1 MDLFSSAAQ
10 SLSPLSEILRPKN
23 LDQIIGQQ
31 KTIGLHSKLG
41 QMLRKGYLP
50 SLIIWGPPGTGKTTF
65 ALALSQH
72 FNAHF
77 VNINAID
84 AGAKVLREVGE
95 AGRDRRLQI
104 QQKTV
109 LFVDEIHRFNK
120 SQQDI
125 LLPFVE
131 KGDLVL
137 VGATTENPSY
147 ELNRAL
153 LSRCR
158 VVVFERLTEAD
169 LEQIIH
175 RAEDHY
181 QKKIDQ
187 ILTAA
192 AAENILDF
200 SDGDARRL
208 INSLEILYSFS
219 SFAPSADSISSPS
232 SATSS
237 SEELNLQSQP
247 DSPSSL
253 QQNSQISSSSKNLL
267 DVAEMRELLQGNP
280 IGYDKN
286 SEMHYDLVSA
296 LIKSVRGSDPD
307 AAVYYLARM
316 LEGGEDPVFIARRLI
331 ILASEDIGNADPRAI
346 SVAVS
351 GLQAVEAIG
360 LPEGAITLAQV
371 TTYLASCP
379 KSNASYNALNRARE
393 LVEKTKTLP
402 VPLHLRSAKT
412 NLAKDLGYG
421 KDYKYPHSHPKGW
434 ASQSYLPE
442 EVKDA
447 KLYEP
452 TTHGFEK
459 TIREYLAWMKNQG

>member
-1 MDLFSSAAQ
+1 MPKIRGWSIESSMDLFSAASASIQ
-10 SLSPLSEILRPKN
+10 SSPLSEVLRPKN
-23 LDQIIGQQ
+23 LDEIIGQN
-31 KTIGLHSKLG
+31 KTIGTQSKLG

-72 FNAHF
+72 FKAHF
-77 VNINAID
+77 ENINAVD
-84 AGAKVLREVGE
+84 SGAKLLRELGE
-95 AGRDRRLQI
+95 AGKDRRLQF

-120 SQQDI
+120 AQQDV

-137 VGATTENPSY
+137 IGATTENPSY

-158 VVVFERLTEAD
+158 VVVFERLQPED
-169 LEQIIH
+169 LQKIIL
-175 RAEDHY
+175 RAEAHY
-181 QKKIDQ
+181 QKPLLKVVTALAIDNL
-187 ILTAA
+187 I
-192 AAENILDF
+192 EY

-208 INSLEILYSFS
+208 INSLDILYHFMQ
-219 SFAPSADSISSPS
+219 DGESPVL
-232 SATSS
+232 
-237 SEELNLQSQP
+237 EVN
-247 DSPSSL
+247 D
-253 QQNSQISSSSKNLL
+253 
-267 DVAEMRELLQGNP
+267 MRELLQQNP

-286 SEMHYDLVSA
+286 SEMHYDLISA
-296 LIKSVRGSDPD
+296 FIKSVRGSDPD

-316 LEGGEDPVFIARRLI
+316 LDGGEDPIFISRRLV
-331 ILASEDIGNADPRAI
+331 ILASEDIGNADPRGL
-346 SVAVS
+346 SVAMA

-360 LPEGAITLAQV
+360 LPEAAISLAQV

-379 KSNASYNALNRARE
+379 KSNASYVSLNKARAA
-393 LVEKTKTLP
+393 VEKTRTLP

-412 NLAKDLGYG
+412 ALAKDLGYG
-421 KDYKYPHSHPKGW
+421 KDYKYPHSYPTGW
-434 ASQSYLPE
+434 TEQSYLPE
-442 EVKDA
+442 EIAGEKF
-447 KLYEP
+447 YEP

-459 TIREYLAWMKNQG
+459 TITEYLNWMKNKK

>member
-1 MDLFSSAAQ
+1 MRGQYLFAGSSTIKPGMDLFSASAAAH
-10 SLSPLSEILRPKN
+10 SSSPLSEILRPKN
-23 LDQIIGQQ
+23 LDEIIGQE
-31 KTIGLHSKLG
+31 KTLGPQSKLG

-50 SLIIWGPPGTGKTTF
+50 SLIVWGPPGTGKTTF

-77 VNINAID
+77 VNLNAVD
-84 AGAKVLREVGE
+84 TGAKALREVGE
-95 AGRDRRLQI
+95 QGRDRRIQF

-120 SQQDI
+120 SQQDV

-137 VGATTENPSY
+137 IGATTENPSY

-158 VVVFERLTEAD
+158 VVVFERLTEEN
-169 LEQIIH
+169 LRQILT
-175 RAEDHY
+175 RAGAHY
-181 QKKIDQ
+181 KKSIDQ
-187 ILTAA
+187 ILTPEAI
-192 AAENILDF
+192 ENLLQY

-208 INSLEILYSFS
+208 INSLEILYNFS
-219 SFAPSADSISSPS
+219 KDMDG
-232 SATSS
+232 
-237 SEELNLQSQP
+237 ELM
-247 DSPSSL
+247 DM
-253 QQNSQISSSSKNLL
+253 
-267 DVAEMRELLQGNP
+267 AEMRELLQQNP
-280 IGYDKN
+280 LGYDKA
-286 SEMHYDLVSA
+286 SEMHYDLISA
-296 LIKSVRGSDPD
+296 FIKSVRGSDPD

-316 LEGGEDPVFIARRLI
+316 LDGGEDPIFIARRLI
-331 ILASEDIGNADPRAI
+331 ILASEDIGNADPRGI
-346 SVAVS
+346 SVAIA

-379 KSNASYNALNRARE
+379 KSNAAYMALNNARA
-393 LVEKTKTLP
+393 LVEQTRTLP

-412 NLAKDLGYG
+412 ALAKDLGYG
-421 KDYKYPHSHPKGW
+421 KDYKYPHNYPTGW
-434 ASQSYLPE
+434 TEQSYLPE

-459 TIREYLAWMKNQG
+459 TIREYLNWMKNRKSE

>member
-1 MDLFSSAAQ
+1 MDLFSSSQAAV
-10 SLSPLSEILRPKN
+10 SSSPLSEVLRPKN
-23 LDQIIGQQ
+23 LDEIFGQE
-31 KTIGLHSKLG
+31 KTLGTQSKLG

-77 VNINAID
+77 VNINAVD
-84 AGAKVLREVGE
+84 SGAKTLREIGE
-95 AGRDRRLQI
+95 AGRERRLQY

-120 SQQDI
+120 AQQDV

-131 KGDLVL
+131 KGDVVL
-137 VGATTENPSY
+137 IGATTENPSY

-158 VVVFERLTEAD
+158 VVIFERLSEHD
-169 LEQIIH
+169 LNKIIA
-175 RAEDHY
+175 RAEAHY
-181 QKKIDQ
+181 KKSVTEM
-187 ILTAA
+187 LTAEA
-192 AAENILDF
+192 IQNLIEF

-208 INSLEILYSFS
+208 INSLEIIYNYMR
-219 SFAPSADSISSPS
+219 DESP
-232 SATSS
+232 
-237 SEELNLQSQP
+237 ELR
-247 DSPSSL
+247 
-253 QQNSQISSSSKNLL
+253 L
-267 DVAEMRELLQGNP
+267 DVNEMRELLQQNP

-286 SEMHYDLVSA
+286 SEMHYDLISA
-296 LIKSVRGSDPD
+296 FIKSVRGSDPD

-316 LEGGEDPVFIARRLI
+316 LDGGEDPIFIARRLI
-331 ILASEDIGNADPRAI
+331 ILASEDIGNADPRGI

-379 KSNASYNALNRARE
+379 KSNASYMSLNKAKA
-393 LVEKTKTLP
+393 LVEETRTLP

-412 NLAKDLGYG
+412 ALAKDLGYG
-421 KDYKYPHSHPKGW
+421 RDYKYPHDYPTGW
-434 ASQSYLPE
+434 TAQNYLPE
-442 EVKDA
+442 EIKDSVF
-447 KLYEP
+447 YEP
-452 TTHGFEK
+452 TQRGFEK
-459 TIREYLAWMKNQG
+459 NIRDYLNWMKGQK

>member
-1 MDLFSSAAQ
+1 MGFLFSLDYRWAMDLFSASAH
-10 SLSPLSEILRPKN
+10 SLSPLSEVLRPKN

-31 KTIGLHSKLG
+31 KTLGSNSKLG

-77 VNINAID
+77 VNLNAID
-84 AGAKVLREVGE
+84 TGAKALREVGE

-137 VGATTENPSY
+137 IGATTENPSY

-158 VVVFERLTEAD
+158 VVVFEQLTEQD
-169 LEQIIH
+169 LSQIII
-175 RAEDHY
+175 RAEAHY
-181 QKKIDQ
+181 QKKLTQ
-187 ILTAA
+187 ILESSAI
-192 AAENILDF
+192 ENLLQF

-208 INSLEILYSFS
+208 INSLEILYNF
-219 SFAPSADSISSPS
+219 
-232 SATSS
+232 TSTDYS
-237 SEELNLQSQP
+237 GQ
-247 DSPSSL
+247 
-253 QQNSQISSSSKNLL
+253 L
-267 DVAEMRELLQGNP
+267 DVNEMRELLQGNP

-286 SEMHYDLVSA
+286 SEMHYDLISA
-296 LIKSVRGSDPD
+296 FIKSIRGSDPD
-307 AAVYYLARM
+307 AAIYYLARM
-316 LEGGEDPVFIARRLI
+316 IDGGEDPIFIARRLI
-331 ILASEDIGNADPRAI
+331 ILASEDVGNADPRAI

-379 KSNASYNALNRARE
+379 KSNASYMALNLAKE
-393 LVEKTKTLP
+393 LVAKTKTLP

-412 NLAKDLGYG
+412 GLAKELGYG
-421 KDYKYPHSHPKGW
+421 KDYKYPHNYPTGW
-434 ASQSYLPE
+434 AQQSYLPE
-442 EVKDA
+442 EVKGA

-459 TIREYLAWMKNQG
+459 TIREYLNWMKNKHSGE

>member
-1 MDLFSSAAQ
+1 
-10 SLSPLSEILRPKN
+10 
-23 LDQIIGQQ
+23 
-31 KTIGLHSKLG
+31 

-77 VNINAID
+77 VNINAVD
-84 AGAKVLREVGE
+84 SGAKTLREIGE
-95 AGRDRRLQI
+95 AGKDRRLQF

-120 SQQDI
+120 AQQDV

-137 VGATTENPSY
+137 IGATTENPSY

-158 VVVFERLTEAD
+158 VVVFERLSESD
-169 LEQIIH
+169 LEKIVQ
-175 RAEDHY
+175 RAETHY
-181 QKKIDQ
+181 KKPLADA
-187 ILTAA
+187 LTAPA
-192 AAENILDF
+192 IKNLLEY

-208 INSLEILYSFS
+208 INSLEILYNFTKD
-219 SFAPSADSISSPS
+219 ADPS
-232 SATSS
+232 
-237 SEELNLQSQP
+237 ER
-247 DSPSSL
+247 
-253 QQNSQISSSSKNLL
+253 L
-267 DVAEMRELLQGNP
+267 DVNDMRELLQQNP
-280 IGYDKN
+280 LGYDKS
-286 SEMHYDLVSA
+286 SEMHYDLISA
-296 LIKSVRGSDPD
+296 FIKSVRGSDPD

-316 LEGGEDPVFIARRLI
+316 IDGGEDPIFVARRLI
-331 ILASEDIGNADPRAI
+331 VLASEDIGNADPRAL
-346 SVAVS
+346 SVAIA

-379 KSNASYNALNRARE
+379 KSNASYMALNKARE
-393 LVEKTKTLP
+393 LVEKTRTLP

-412 NLAKDLGYG
+412 AMAKDLGYG
-421 KDYKYPHSHPKGW
+421 QGYKYPHNYPTGW
-434 ASQSYLPE
+434 TEQSYLPE
-442 EVKDA
+442 EVQDA
-447 KLYEP
+447 RLYEP
-452 TTHGFEK
+452 TQRGFEK
-459 TIREYLAWMKNQG
+459 SIREYLAWMKGTSKS

>member
-1 MDLFSSAAQ
+1 MDLFSASAAA
-10 SLSPLSEILRPKN
+10 SNSSPLSEILRPKN
-23 LDQIIGQQ
+23 LDEIIGQD
-31 KTIGLHSKLG
+31 KTLGLKSKLG

-77 VNINAID
+77 VNINAVD
-84 AGAKVLREVGE
+84 SGAKVLREIGE
-95 AGRDRRLQI
+95 EGKDRRLQL

-120 SQQDI
+120 AQQDV

-137 VGATTENPSY
+137 IGATTENPSY

-158 VVVFERLTEAD
+158 VVIFERLSEQD
-169 LEQIIH
+169 LSKIVS
-175 RAEDHY
+175 RAETHY
-181 QKKIDQ
+181 GKTLES
-187 ILTAA
+187 ILTKEAIDNLL
-192 AAENILDF
+192 EY

-208 INSLEILYSFS
+208 INSLEILYNFTKDQEDGERL
-219 SFAPSADSISSPS
+219 AVND
-232 SATSS
+232 
-237 SEELNLQSQP
+237 
-247 DSPSSL
+247 
-253 QQNSQISSSSKNLL
+253 
-267 DVAEMRELLQGNP
+267 MRELLQQNP
-280 IGYDKN
+280 LGYDKS
-286 SEMHYDLVSA
+286 SEMHYDLISA
-296 LIKSVRGSDPD
+296 FIKSVRGSDPD

-316 LEGGEDPVFIARRLI
+316 IDGGEDPIFIARRLI
-331 ILASEDIGNADPRAI
+331 VLASEDIGNADPRGI
-346 SVAVS
+346 SVAIA

-379 KSNASYNALNRARE
+379 KSNAAYMALNKARE
-393 LVEKTKTLP
+393 LVEKTRTLP

-412 NLAKDLGYG
+412 ALAKDLGYG
-421 KDYKYPHSHPKGW
+421 RDYKYPHNYPTGW
-434 ASQSYLPE
+434 VDQDYLPS
-442 EVKDA
+442 EVEKPQ
-447 KLYEP
+447 LYEP
-452 TTHGFEK
+452 TNRGFEK
-459 TIREYLAWMKNQG
+459 TIRDYLSWMKQKKD

>member
-1 MDLFSSAAQ
+1 MDLFSAASS
-10 SLSPLSEILRPKN
+10 SLSSSPLSEVLRPKN
-23 LDQIIGQQ
+23 LDEIIGQD
-31 KTIGLHSKLG
+31 KTLGTQSKLG

-72 FNAHF
+72 FKAHF
-77 VNINAID
+77 VNLNAVD
-84 AGAKVLREVGE
+84 TGAKALREHGE
-95 AGRDRRLQI
+95 QGRDRRLQF

-120 SQQDI
+120 AQQDV

-158 VVVFERLTEAD
+158 VVVFERLSEAD
-169 LEQIIH
+169 LAKIVK
-175 RAEDHY
+175 RAEAHFGKNLNLLLASDA
-181 QKKIDQ
+181 I
-187 ILTAA
+187 
-192 AAENILDF
+192 ENLIEY

-208 INSLEILYSFS
+208 INSLEILYNFTKDQ
-219 SFAPSADSISSPS
+219 PD
-232 SATSS
+232 
-237 SEELNLQSQP
+237 EELMSRN
-247 DSPSSL
+247 D
-253 QQNSQISSSSKNLL
+253 
-267 DVAEMRELLQGNP
+267 MRELLQQNP
-280 IGYDKN
+280 LGYDKS
-286 SEMHYDLVSA
+286 SELHYDLISA
-296 LIKSVRGSDPD
+296 FIKSIRGSDPD

-316 LEGGEDPVFIARRLI
+316 LDGGEDPIFIARRLI
-331 ILASEDIGNADPRAI
+331 VLASEDISNADPRAI

-360 LPEGAITLAQV
+360 LPEGAITLSQV

-379 KSNASYNALNRARE
+379 KSNASYMALHKARE
-393 LVEKTKTLP
+393 LVEKTRTLP

-412 NLAKDLGYG
+412 PLAKDLGYG
-421 KDYKYPHSHPKGW
+421 RDYEYPHSFPTGW
-434 ASQSYLPE
+434 VEQSYLPDE
-442 EVKDA
+442 IKDSV
-447 KLYEP
+447 LYEP
-452 TTHGFEK
+452 TNRGFEK
-459 TIREYLAWMKNQG
+459 NIREYMQWMKGRRSEGKAE

>member
-1 MDLFSSAAQ
+1 MDLFSSSAAAQ
-10 SLSPLSEILRPKN
+10 QLSPLSEILRPKN
-23 LDQIIGQQ
+23 LDEIIGQE
-31 KTIGLHSKLG
+31 KTIGKQSKLG

-65 ALALSQH
+65 ALALSQQ

-77 VNINAID
+77 INLNATE
-84 AGAKVLREVGE
+84 AGTKALREAGE
-95 AGRDRRLQI
+95 KGHDRRLQYP
-104 QQKTV
+104 QKTI

-120 SQQDI
+120 GQQDV
-125 LLPFVE
+125 LLPFIE

-158 VVVFERLTEAD
+158 VVVFERLSDAH
-169 LEQIIH
+169 LNQILQ
-175 RAEDHY
+175 RAEEQY
-181 QKKIDQ
+181 KKPISA
-187 ILTAA
+187 ILQPEAV
-192 AAENILDF
+192 ENLLQF

-208 INSLEILYSFS
+208 INSLEILYSFMK
-219 SFAPSADSISSPS
+219 DSDEPALS
-232 SATSS
+232 T
-237 SEELNLQSQP
+237 N
-247 DSPSSL
+247 D
-253 QQNSQISSSSKNLL
+253 
-267 DVAEMRELLQGNP
+267 MRELLQQNP

-286 SEMHYDLVSA
+286 SEMHYDTISA
-296 LIKSVRGSDPD
+296 FIKSVRGSDPD

-331 ILASEDIGNADPRAI
+331 ILASEDISNADPRAL
-346 SVAVS
+346 SVAVA
-351 GLQAVEAIG
+351 GLQAIEAIG

-379 KSNASYNALNRARE
+379 KSNASYLALHKAKE
-393 LVEKTKTLP
+393 LVEQTKTVP

-412 NLAKDLGYG
+412 ALAKDLGYG
-421 KDYKYPHSHPKGW
+421 RDYKYPHNYPTGW
-434 ASQSYLPE
+434 IEQTYLPE
-442 EVKDA
+442 EIKES

-452 TTHGFEK
+452 TNHGFEK
-459 TIREYLAWMKNQG
+459 NIRDYLAWMKQQR